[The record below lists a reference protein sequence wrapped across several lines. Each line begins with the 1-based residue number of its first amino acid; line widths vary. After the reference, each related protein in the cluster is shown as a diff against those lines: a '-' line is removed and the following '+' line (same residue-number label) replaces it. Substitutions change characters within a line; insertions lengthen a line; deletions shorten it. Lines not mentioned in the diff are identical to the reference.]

1 SGGSMRWRWR
11 PGSGWAMIQR
21 SRATQDARAG
31 EVSAEGIEKMGFAI
45 LDFARSARETRF
57 AGSKTAPG
65 RRMRLAVSQQSRN
78 VLFWERSSAVWRAP
92 FPSVSIVSKGARSP
106 RVAFPRQHGAPLA
119 AP

>member
-1 SGGSMRWRWR
+1 MRWRWR

-31 EVSAEGIEKMGFAI
+31 EVSAEGVEKMGFAI

-65 RRMRLAVSQQSRN
+65 RRMRLAGTKDGASAFSIDQPRSRSCADRGRYPE
-78 VLFWERSSAVWRAP
+78 FP
-92 FPSVSIVSKGARSP
+92 FGISN
-106 RVAFPRQHGAPLA
+106 
-119 AP
+119 